1 MKTQYIAPEAE
12 IIDLAA
18 NEQLALLDGHPDER
32 DARAKR
38 DSHYNPVWSEPEID
52 VEDE

>member
-18 NEQLALLDGHPDER
+18 NEQLALLDGHPDEKE
-32 DARAKR
+32 ARAKR
-38 DSHYNPVWSEPEID
+38 SGDIFNPSWGD
-52 VEDE
+52 VEIEDE